1 MAEDGAVTLSEEEGE
16 ETEESEDS
24 LEEQADDLTQ
34 WEPSL
39 EEQSNLE
46 LEEHEKKLHTFD
58 PIEEDPA
65 EDMEDFDSDR
75 QRRLEDLDSNWQGTS
90 EEFVGSNGENEAAPA
105 EEEDDEEALPIIP
118 GLTDVELI
126 AFNPEFANEEVLDK
140 IIDWSYDQVAAMS
153 IHRDNFIHV
162 EDLYRF
168 LLKTL
173 NPLDEEI
180 DAEDEAI
187 LTDAVTELRKQQ
199 GLVDDN
205 QVKMAA
211 KAEDNMKKAAAAS
224 TGALLTSLFVTPLDV
239 AKVRIQSQIQTVAK
253 PKTLA
258 ELRVTHTTVA
268 EQCRCRSR
276 CACNR
281 CVTRPVEKLSPSRR
295 GTALPAMRMSCSRAV
310 APLQLQGT
318 SHALRH
324 IFQTEGLA
332 GLFAG
337 LSPAMVI
344 AVPSTVLYYISY
356 DLLLQEGQQK
366 LPQIQEFVPLL
377 AGATARV
384 VAASITS
391 PIELIRTRMQG
402 EQAGA
407 SLVTTFQHAVRR
419 GGYRSLMNGLGAT
432 LARDVPFSAI
442 YWTSYESLQKRF
454 NSAEMELT
462 RTQRAFA
469 CGAVS
474 GAVAATVTTP
484 FDVVKTLQ
492 QVSMTAQGS
501 QPSGMA
507 VLRQV
512 VDSKGLSGAFT
523 GLSARLARVAPSCA
537 VMISCYELGKE
548 KLGIA

>member
-1 MAEDGAVTLSEEEGE
+1 MVSPHMVTIKLAVVCCRKPSNNVENGDDFISTEEDDRIDPVDDLSAWTDDAKMENLHEQPMAEDGAVTLSEEEGE

-39 EEQSNLE
+39 EEQSN
-46 LEEHEKKLHTFD
+46 
-58 PIEEDPA
+58 
-65 EDMEDFDSDR
+65 
-75 QRRLEDLDSNWQGTS
+75 LEDLDSNWQGTS

-239 AKVRIQSQIQTVAK
+239 AK
-253 PKTLA
+253 
-258 ELRVTHTTVA
+258 
-268 EQCRCRSR
+268 
-276 CACNR
+276 
-281 CVTRPVEKLSPSRR
+281 
-295 GTALPAMRMSCSRAV
+295 
-310 APLQLQGT
+310 
-318 SHALRH
+318 
-324 IFQTEGLA
+324 
-332 GLFAG
+332 
-337 LSPAMVI
+337 
-344 AVPSTVLYYISY
+344 
-356 DLLLQEGQQK
+356 EGQQK